1 MTGGGPWPA
10 YLKVTEN
17 RAVTRV
23 IVNMNETPK
32 MPLKSLFLR
41 MRLVH
46 WIGVVLLMINATFF
60 TGNLIGSVV
69 QYVVAGVILLHDQDE
84 KRWGVVAL
92 RQLSQYL
99 SHFSK
104 KDLSEPCRV
113 DARLNAE
120 ISDVIVVIE
129 EFRSNVRTPLSEAK
143 TLADENGRIAALV
156 NQRAREINATVD
168 QAASIATHTAGAAE
182 RIQEEFGALSSEAGL
197 VRDELR
203 TARDNLAQTDRE
215 IETMSRS
222 VETSV
227 SSSLALTSR
236 FASLSASAEEIRKV
250 LDTVARIADQTNLL
264 ALNAA
269 IEAARAGE
277 TGRGF
282 AVVADEVRKLSENT
296 QLSLHDINRTVSAII
311 DGIVEASKQMQ
322 GQSAII
328 HSLSDAS
335 GNIRHTMAQT
345 RGLIGRAAELAEKT
359 AGVSDRVR
367 DNVEGVARQMRELEG
382 VSQSN
387 ASHLDEIVQQAHS
400 LRDLAGRSRSVL
412 GQFRT

>member
-1 MTGGGPWPA
+1 
-10 YLKVTEN
+10 
-17 RAVTRV
+17 
-23 IVNMNETPK
+23 

-46 WIGVVLLMINATFF
+46 WIGVVLLVVNAAFF
-60 TGNLIGSVV
+60 TDNLVGSIV
-69 QYVVAGVILLHDQDE
+69 QYVVAAVILFHDQDE

-92 RQLSQYL
+92 RQLSQYM

-104 KDLSEPCRV
+104 KDLSQPCRV

-120 ISDVIVVIE
+120 IGSVIGVIE

-143 TLADENGRIAALV
+143 TLADENDRIASLV
-156 NQRAREINATVD
+156 DQRAQEIDARVD
-168 QAASIATHTAGAAE
+168 QAAAIATNTTGAAE
-182 RIQEEFGALSSEAGL
+182 RIREEFGALSDEAGQ

-203 TARDNLAQTDRE
+203 SARDNLAHSDRE
-215 IETMSRS
+215 IENMSRS

-227 SSSLALTSR
+227 SSSNALTSR
-236 FASLSASAEEIRKV
+236 FASLSTSVEEIRKI

-282 AVVADEVRKLSENT
+282 AVVADEVRKLAENT
-296 QLSLHDINRTVSAII
+296 QSSLQEINRTVSAII
-311 DGIVEASKQMQ
+311 GGIVEASEQMQ
-322 GQSAII
+322 GQSGVI

-335 GNIRHTMAQT
+335 GKIREIMGQT
-345 RGLIGRAAELAEKT
+345 RGLIDRAAELAEKT

-367 DNVEGVARQMRELEG
+367 DNVEGVVRQMHELEG

-387 ASHLDEIVQQAHS
+387 ASRLDEILQHAHS